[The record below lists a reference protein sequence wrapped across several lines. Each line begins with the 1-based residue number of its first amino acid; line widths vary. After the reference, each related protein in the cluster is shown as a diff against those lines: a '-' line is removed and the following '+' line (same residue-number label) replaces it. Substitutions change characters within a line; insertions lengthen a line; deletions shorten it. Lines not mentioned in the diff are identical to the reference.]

1 VDNTLDVIFTTKENE
16 EFLYVSPAVKNALGY
31 DPEQLLGKPFI
42 SFVYP
47 EDVPLLKEEI
57 KRSYKTDYFI
67 SKEIEY
73 RMRHASGEPV
83 WVVSR
88 GTRLVDSNG
97 NFRYFIGIIRNVTE
111 HKLMDQE
118 RQKLEDKS
126 QVANRLAAVGEMAA
140 GIAHEI
146 NNPLAGVLGFSQMLL
161 ERDDIPEGIK
171 SDLKLIADG
180 SQRVADIVR
189 RLLTFARQAKPI
201 KTLVNLNDIIDNT
214 LKLREYVLKT
224 NNIQVV
230 KRFDADLPST
240 IADPGQLQQ
249 VFLNLIV
256 NAEQAMKKANGKGTL
271 TITTEVKDNNIYTSF
286 QDDGPGISK
295 ENLSHL
301 FEPFFTTKDVG
312 EGTGLGLS
320 LSRSIILEHNGIM
333 RVESEFGH
341 GATFI
346 IELPIIEEPP
356 AEDVINKIN
365 QGQLA
370 LIKSGRI
377 MVVDDELPVRTLLEK
392 VLAPMGY
399 SIETINDADTVLNR
413 LKAGEKYD
421 VILLDIRMPG
431 MSGTELYTHI
441 LETVPTLKGRIIII
455 TGDVMGL
462 DIKDFLTK
470 NNLPSL
476 AKPFDIKLL
485 KEIIDK
491 IIKVV

>member
-1 VDNTLDVIFTTKENE
+1 
-16 EFLYVSPAVKNALGY
+16 
-31 DPEQLLGKPFI
+31 
-42 SFVYP
+42 
-47 EDVPLLKEEI
+47 
-57 KRSYKTDYFI
+57 
-67 SKEIEY
+67 
-73 RMRHASGEPV
+73 
-83 WVVSR
+83 
-88 GTRLVDSNG
+88 
-97 NFRYFIGIIRNVTE
+97 
-111 HKLMDQE
+111 
-118 RQKLEDKS
+118 
-126 QVANRLAAVGEMAA
+126 
-140 GIAHEI
+140 
-146 NNPLAGVLGFSQMLL
+146 
-161 ERDDIPEGIK
+161 
-171 SDLKLIADG
+171 
-180 SQRVADIVR
+180 
-189 RLLTFARQAKPI
+189 
-201 KTLVNLNDIIDNT
+201 
-214 LKLREYVLKT
+214 
-224 NNIQVV
+224 
-230 KRFDADLPST
+230 
-240 IADPGQLQQ
+240 
-249 VFLNLIV
+249 
-256 NAEQAMKKANGKGTL
+256 MKKANGKGTL

-441 LETVPTLKGRIIII
+441 LEKAPELKGRIIII

-462 DIKDFLTK
+462 DIKEFLTK
-470 NNLPSL
+470 HNLPSL
-476 AKPFDIKLL
+476 SKPFDIKLL

-491 IIKVV
+491 IIKGV